1 MRQAISQT
9 DCFVPRNDGNKFEL
23 YGLSREIGTS
33 CEDVI
38 YRISNMAKSR
48 NGPIT
53 GHGRGDPSL
62 RFGTGGDPP
71 GVFEFRGNPAKVEA
85 RGEPPEIESRG
96 DFPETIYARNG
107 PFLEWLVFCSI
118 GSRNGLCGRG
128 MPELEQK
135 NGASLRPLET
145 EGRKNDERSIS
156 AQALVGFLWISRTL
170 GWSF

>member
-1 MRQAISQT
+1 
-9 DCFVPRNDGNKFEL
+9 VPRNDGNKFEL

-38 YRISNMAKSR
+38 YRISNMVKSR

-71 GVFEFRGNPAKVEA
+71 WVFEFRGNPAKVEA

-107 PFLEWLVFCSI
+107 PFLEWLVFSSI
-118 GSRNGLCGRG
+118 CSRNGQYGRG
-128 MPELEQK
+128 MPGWEK
-135 NGASLRPLET
+135 ASPLSAADRRPLQRK
-145 EGRKNDERSIS
+145 GRKNEERSIS
-156 AQALVGFLWISRTL
+156 SHSLFGVPVDKQNTGVELLNNK
-170 GWSF
+170 